1 MAQVAVIVH
10 TAKRLGRAGP
20 EDLHK
25 ALAEAGVDKPMW
37 YEVPKSKK
45 AAKPAREAAE
55 AGADLLLVWGGD
67 GLVRRCIDALA
78 GGKVAIGILP
88 AGTANLLANGLGI
101 PIDLPQAIDVALHG
115 RRRTLDVG
123 VVNDERFAVMAGT
136 GFDAV
141 MIAEADS
148 SKARLGRLAYVRAGL
163 KAARVDRVQTTVT
176 VDGQPWFQ
184 GETTCCLIG
193 NLGTISGGL
202 VVFERAEPDDGRLEI
217 GVTTADGPKDWA
229 RLLTHLVRRKSE
241 SSPFVRTTSGREFV
255 IELAQKVPWELDG
268 GDRKPTK
275 RLDVRIEPAAIEVC
289 CQPSDG

>member
-10 TAKRLGRAGP
+10 TEKRLGRAGP
-20 EDLHK
+20 EDLRK
-25 ALAEAGVDKPMW
+25 ALVEAGVDKPMW
-37 YEVPKSKK
+37 FEVPKSKK
-45 AAKPAREAAE
+45 AAKPARKAAD

-67 GLVRRCIDALA
+67 GMVRRCIDALA

-101 PIDLPQAIDVALHG
+101 PISLPEAIEVALHG
-115 RRRTLDVG
+115 RRRKLDVG

-141 MIAEADS
+141 MVAEADS
-148 SKARLGRLAYVRAGL
+148 SKDRIGRLAYVRAGL
-163 KAARVDRVQTTVT
+163 KAARVDRAQTTVT
-176 VDGQPWFQ
+176 VDGKPWFE
-184 GETTCCLIG
+184 GPTTCCLIG

-217 GVTTADGPKDWA
+217 GVTTADGPRDWA
-229 RLLTHLVRRKSE
+229 RLLTHLVRRKTE
-241 SSPFVRTTSGREFV
+241 SSPLVRTTSGREFV
-255 IELAQKVPWELDG
+255 IELAHKVPWELDG
-268 GDRKPTK
+268 GDREPTK

-289 CQPSDG
+289 VPTE

>member
-1 MAQVAVIVH
+1 MTQVAVIVH
-10 TAKRLGRAGP
+10 TEKRLGRAAP
-20 EDLHK
+20 EDLRM
-25 ALAEAGVDKPMW
+25 ALVEAGVDEPMW
-37 YEVPKSKK
+37 FEVPQSKK
-45 AAKPAREAAE
+45 ATKPARQAAE

-67 GLVRRCIDALA
+67 GMVRRCIDALA

-101 PIDLPQAIDVALHG
+101 PIDLAAAVEIALHG
-115 RRRTLDVG
+115 RRRKLDVG
-123 VVNDERFAVMAGT
+123 VVNDQRFAVMAGT

-141 MIAEADS
+141 MVAEADS
-148 SKARLGRLAYVRAGL
+148 SKHRIGRLAYVRAGL

-176 VDGQPWFQ
+176 VDGEPWFE
-184 GETTCCLIG
+184 GPTTCCLIG

-217 GVTTADGPKDWA
+217 GVTTADGSKDWA
-229 RLLTHLVRRKSE
+229 RLMTHLVRRKTE
-241 SSPFVRTTSGREFV
+241 SSPLVRTTSGREFAV
-255 IELAQKVPWELDG
+255 ELERKVPWELDG

-289 CQPSDG
+289 VPAE

>member
-1 MAQVAVIVH
+1 MTQVAVIVH
-10 TAKRLGRAGP
+10 TEKRLGRAGP
-20 EDLHK
+20 EDLRK
-25 ALAEAGVDKPMW
+25 ALVEAGVDEPMW

-45 AAKPAREAAE
+45 ATKPARKAAE

-67 GLVRRCIDALA
+67 GMVRRCIDALA

-101 PIDLPQAIDVALHG
+101 PIDLAAAIDVALHG
-115 RRRTLDVG
+115 RRRKLDVG

-141 MIAEADS
+141 MVAEADS
-148 SKARLGRLAYVRAGL
+148 SKAPRSVGWPTCGQAC

-176 VDGQPWFQ
+176 VDGEPWFE

-229 RLLTHLVRRKSE
+229 RLLTHLVRRKAE
-241 SSPFVRTTSGREFV
+241 SSPLVRTTSGREFA
-255 IELAQKVPWELDG
+255 IELERKVPWELDG

-289 CQPSDG
+289 VPAE